1 MEQAPVV
8 YGKYQL
14 LELLARG
21 GMAEVFKAKSHGV
34 EGFEKILVIKRIL
47 GELSENPQFVE
58 MFVNEAKIAVT
69 LSHANIV
76 QVFDLGRADDTY
88 FIAMEFVAGADL
100 ATVLRRARKY
110 DKALPPE
117 LAVFIVSEVAKGLD
131 YAHRRRDADMKPLNI
146 VHRDVSPQNVLLS
159 FEGEVKLTDFGIAK
173 ARTSVAEGTEHG
185 VLKGKYAYMAPEQA
199 KGQPVSAKTD
209 IFALGVVLYEALTG
223 TNPFLQSATYETLQR
238 VRDGRADPIQ
248 ELNAD
253 IPDELAAIVH
263 KAMAPAEEDRYKNA
277 GRFYEELIQF
287 LYGAG
292 RRVGAHDLSNYLDA
306 LQAASDGRRAKKKQ
320 TVEGLRAT
328 FDLDTAVGRP
338 GVELTP
344 AEVPSARDGSR
355 VTTGAGRSGTPV
367 TRPQAERRDVTAL
380 ALSVASSPG
389 VTQMVSREGGEVI
402 VEDEGLVVALFG
414 RVSPDGRDT
423 EHAAR
428 SALTAVG
435 AIDAIQ
441 AAVHSGRVLIDP
453 TGQLVEDEAYE
464 LLVGEVKAL
473 LREAGGRPIVS
484 EVAHDGLRRFFDLR
498 PREGNNFELL
508 GERNLTEALG
518 RFVGRKKE
526 LRRMGEVL
534 AIASRGKQCL
544 VTLVGEAGVGKTRL
558 LLETMRRLR
567 LGGHDV
573 GMYVCRTPRHSRD
586 IPLSTTQEMLQVIL
600 GIEEFDT
607 EEDVREKVQ
616 RLRELGLHRVEL
628 DAVTTTLGL
637 STSKE
642 VPVDGKRPLF
652 AAIARIA
659 LKLAEDRLTVFAFDD
674 FDGVDDDSLEILRG
688 LIQRPGSSR
697 IIIIVSHRPDHR
709 TQWEDVP
716 NHHGVEL
723 GPLEDE
729 DVARL
734 TGARLGADEVPA
746 KLLREVGI
754 KSGGNPLY
762 VEEYIQ
768 ALQDSGAIQVADAGK
783 VTFRPEVAAVE
794 VPKTLRGIVAQR
806 LSRLTQRER
815 HLLQIAAM
823 VGGRFHDVLVAHIA
837 EDPGP
842 VVSAA
847 LEALV
852 ERGILARTAPREY
865 GFSHGLIPEV
875 VKSGLTVDA
884 RRELHGAVGRSL
896 EELYPEH
903 LDDLAE
909 RLAFHYREAGRQARA
924 IDFLVR
930 AADRL
935 ESRHKLVGA
944 IGYLVRAL
952 ELLSKAA
959 APDRDRSL
967 QLYRRVGDLC
977 LRSRELEE
985 GVEQM
990 AAALELAEGLGR
1002 DEYVARFSLMKGDCM
1017 ALLQRL
1023 DEAQHWFERA
1033 QQVAKAVGNR
1043 DLLRDIT
1050 TAHAEAHTRNG
1061 EYGRS
1066 TTLLRQALSL
1076 ARDANDKVAQLRC
1089 LLPLAHACA
1098 GFGDKKSAL
1107 ESLAEARKLMGDNP
1121 GRIDECMVWKTES
1134 LVGYYTGDIERAL
1147 RAGYKGLELS
1157 KQYGFAYEA
1166 AINAHNLGE
1175 LHLRESDFKRAF
1187 AMLRYSYDVAKD
1199 NGFVKLQY
1207 GNLRVLGFI
1216 DAIKLGSEEGR
1227 ERVRE
1232 AYEFARRHGYVWDVV
1247 QAQHMMGIID
1257 HQLGKHDD
1265 AKRRFREVLQ
1275 LSAQYG
1281 MSHYE
1286 QTAAEALEAIE
1297 AGKPVP
1303 LPR

>member
-110 DKALPPE
+110 DKPLPPE

-159 FEGEVKLTDFGIAK
+159 YEGEVKLTDFGIAK
-173 ARTSVAEGTEHG
+173 ARTTVAEGTEHG

-199 KGQPVSAKTD
+199 KGQSVSAKTD
-209 IFALGVVLYEALTG
+209 IFALGIVLYEALAG

-238 VRDGRADPIQ
+238 VRDGSVEPIR
-248 ELNAD
+248 ELN
-253 IPDELAAIVH
+253 PDVPEELAAIVH
-263 KAMAPAEEDRYKNA
+263 KAMAPAPEDRYKNA

-306 LQAASDGRRAKKKQ
+306 LRAASEGRRSKTN

-338 GVELTP
+338 GVDLTP
-344 AEVPSARDGSR
+344 AEVPSAREGSR
-355 VTTGAGRSGTPV
+355 VTTGSGRTATPV
-367 TRPQAERRDVTAL
+367 TKPQAERRDVTAL
-380 ALSVASSPG
+380 ALSVSPSATIDQLITRG
-389 VTQMVSREGGEVI
+389 GGEI
-402 VEDEGLVVALFG
+402 VVEKDDVVVALFG
-414 RVSPDGRDT
+414 KVSPDGRDT

-428 SALTAVG
+428 AALMAIG
-435 AIDAIQ
+435 AIDTLQ

-453 TGQLVEDEAYE
+453 TGKLVEDEAYA
-464 LLVGEVKAL
+464 LLVGEAEAL
-473 LREAGGRPIVS
+473 LADAGGRPIVS
-484 EVAHDGLRRFFDLR
+484 EIAYDGLRRFFDLR
-498 PREGNNFELL
+498 AREGNNYELL

-526 LRRMGEVL
+526 LRRIGEVL

-544 VTLVGEAGVGKTRL
+544 VSLVGEAGVGKTRL

-586 IPLSTTQEMLQVIL
+586 IPLSSTQEMLRVIL

-607 EEDVREKVQ
+607 EADVREKVQ
-616 RLRELGLHRVEL
+616 RLRELGLHRAEL

-637 STSKE
+637 SMSKE
-642 VPVDGKRPLF
+642 TPVDGKRPLF

-674 FDGVDDDSLEILRG
+674 FDGVDDESLEILQG
-688 LIQRPGSSR
+688 LIQRPGASR

-709 TQWEDVP
+709 TRWDDLP
-716 NHHGVEL
+716 NHHGLDL

-768 ALQDSGAIQVADAGK
+768 ALLDAGAIQAADGK

-815 HLLQIAAM
+815 HLLQIAAI

-852 ERGILARTAPREY
+852 ERGILSRTAPREY

-875 VKSGLTVDA
+875 VKSGLTLDA
-884 RRELHGAVGRSL
+884 RRELHSAVGRSL

-952 ELLSKAA
+952 ELLGKAA
-959 APDRDRSL
+959 TPDRDRSL

-990 AAALELAEGLGR
+990 DAALELAEGLGR
-1002 DEYVARFSLMKGDCM
+1002 DEYVARFSLMKGDSL

-1023 DEAQHWFERA
+1023 DEAQQWFERA

-1050 TAHAEAHTRNG
+1050 AAHAEAHARNG
-1061 EYGRS
+1061 EYGRA
-1066 TTLLRQALSL
+1066 TVLLRQALSL
-1076 ARDANDKVAQLRC
+1076 ARDANDKAAELRC
-1089 LLPLAHACA
+1089 VLPLAHACA
-1098 GFGDKKSAL
+1098 GFGDKKGAL

-1121 GRIDECMVWKTES
+1121 ERIDECMVWKTES

-1147 RAGYKGLELS
+1147 KAGYKGLELA

-1175 LHLRESDFKRAF
+1175 LHLREGDFKRAF

-1227 ERVRE
+1227 ERVQE

-1247 QAQHMMGIID
+1247 QAQHMLGIID

-1286 QTAAEALEAIE
+1286 TTASEALEAIE
-1297 AGKPVP
+1297 AGQPVP